1 MAEMTGKGLE
11 KLLQESCKIQG
22 IDCTR
27 LRDAG
32 WQGES
37 TQRRFTVKNICDFVL
52 FSNGEILYVEVKH
65 SKDRLALSR
74 LTQHKDLM
82 AKDAQNIKNLF
93 AGYLVNIDG
102 DTWFIMA
109 RAVDEFIV
117 GHGKKSINK
126 TDAQKIGYPV
136 FSFTP
141 ARARK
146 PRLDIESLIY
156 ELKTPF

>member
-1 MAEMTGKGLE
+1 VDGKGLE

-32 WQGES
+32 WQGEQ
-37 TQRRFTVKNICDFVL
+37 TQRRFTVKNICDFIL
-52 FSNGEILYVEVKH
+52 FSQGAILYIECKH
-65 SKDRLALSR
+65 SKGSLALSR

-82 AKDAQNIKNLF
+82 AKDDQRIQNLF
-93 AGYLVNIDG
+93 PGYLVHIG
-102 DTWFIMA
+102 GETRFIRA
-109 RAVDEFIV
+109 RAIEEFIST
-117 GHGKKSINK
+117 GKKSINQK
-126 TDAQKIGYPV
+126 DAARIGVPV
-136 FSFTP
+136 LEFTP

-146 PRLDIESLIY
+146 PRLDIDSLIY